1 MDENKDKVESI
12 PHIAIITINA
22 IVNQQLPN
30 GQYHPRAVYNDSFS
44 IAIKGNNEKECL
56 EALKARMRQL
66 KSSHTIDQETVYET

>member
-1 MDENKDKVESI
+1 MDEDKVESI

-44 IAIKGNNEKECL
+44 IAIHGNNKEECL
-56 EALKARMRQL
+56 EALKVKLERI
-66 KSSHTIDQETVYET
+66 KNDTN